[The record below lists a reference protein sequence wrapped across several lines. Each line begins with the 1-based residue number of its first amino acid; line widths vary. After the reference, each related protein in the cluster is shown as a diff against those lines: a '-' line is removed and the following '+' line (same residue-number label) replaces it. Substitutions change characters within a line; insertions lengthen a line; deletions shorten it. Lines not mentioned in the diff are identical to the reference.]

1 MRTVLA
7 LMMTLLLTGC
17 AAASMT
23 MVENDPRP
31 AEEALVETQEETVRY
46 TVTLGEWSD
55 EAQTEEGIPLA
66 GYVFRLPVLTPVR
79 KDGTVIETARNESEE
94 RALAVTAVFN
104 EKFEKWAAAEDF
116 AEMVES
122 AEEDLSWREMEGIE
136 WFGGYE
142 LDLSC
147 TAYQTDHLV
156 SVCGT
161 YYANTGGAHPNT
173 WFLGWNF
180 DLEDGVFFEAD
191 VLSDNAEL
199 QNAVA
204 AEIIRQAGAPAED
217 GYVPIEMYW
226 EDHEAIIANW
236 TSYAVTFD
244 EAGMRVVFSPYEL
257 APYAAGPQEF
267 LLSYEWL
274 GPHLGDHGRTLL
286 DLEDN

>member
-31 AEEALVETQEETVRY
+31 AEEALVEAQEETVRY
-46 TVTLGEWSD
+46 TVTIGEWSD

-66 GYVFRLPVLTPVR
+66 GYVFRLPVLTSVR
-79 KDGTVIETARNESEE
+79 EDGTVIETPRNESEE

-204 AEIIRQAGAPAED
+204 AEIIRQAGVPAED
-217 GYVPIEMYW
+217 GYAPIEMYW

>member
-31 AEEALVETQEETVRY
+31 AEEALVEAQEETVRY
-46 TVTLGEWSD
+46 TVTIGEWSD

-66 GYVFRLPVLTPVR
+66 GYVFRLPVLTSVR
-79 KDGTVIETARNESEE
+79 EDGTVIETPRNESEE

>member
-31 AEEALVETQEETVRY
+31 AEEALVEAQEETVRY
-46 TVTLGEWSD
+46 TVTIGEWSD

-66 GYVFRLPVLTPVR
+66 GYVFRLPVLTSVR
-79 KDGTVIETARNESEE
+79 EDGTVIETPRNESEE

-217 GYVPIEMYW
+217 GYAPIEMYW